1 MQPSDEFDLIERAN
15 GGDHQA
21 FRKLVEAHQRFV
33 FSVAHRFTGNSDEAE
48 DITQEV
54 FIKVWRNL
62 RKYQREIKLTTWM
75 YKITTNQCLD
85 YLKSANRKRQ
95 LNKVNVELSH
105 QIPDV
110 TSGESN
116 ADDRELIGV
125 ITALAK
131 QLTPMQQTVFILRDL
146 EGLPAEEVC
155 EVSGMS
161 ASNMKSN
168 LYYARVKIRESLT
181 QYYKERTKLPVS

>member
-1 MQPSDEFDLIERAN
+1 
-15 GGDHQA
+15 
-21 FRKLVEAHQRFV
+21 
-33 FSVAHRFTGNSDEAE
+33 
-48 DITQEV
+48 
-54 FIKVWRNL
+54 
-62 RKYQREIKLTTWM
+62 M